1 MDLILYGNRDSGHS
15 YKVKLMLALT
25 QTAHQYR
32 PVDITL
38 PRERRTADFRAI
50 SKFGE
55 VPVLVDREQVYVQ
68 SDAILL
74 HLAQRTGK
82 FYGRDAV
89 DHDQVREWLFWEAN
103 RIGLSVPNLRYA
115 LRWLPDTKPEV
126 LDWLRARALADLG
139 RLDDEFSQRKFLL
152 GDIPTI
158 ADIACCGYLF
168 WLDQAQ
174 LDRDAWPNV
183 SRWLTDVSALPGW
196 KHPYDLMEPAA
207 QAAPA
212 LA

>member
-1 MDLILYGNRDSGHS
+1 LDLILYGNRESGHS
-15 YKVKLMLALT
+15 YKVRLALT
-25 QTAHQYR
+25 LMHVPHEYR

-38 PRERRTADFRAI
+38 PREQRPAEFQAV

-74 HLAQRTGK
+74 HLAQREHK
-82 FYGRDAV
+82 FYGRDAI

-103 RIGLSVPNLRYA
+103 RIGISVANLRYA

-139 RLDDEFSQRKFLL
+139 RMNDEFSARKFLL
-152 GDIPTI
+152 GDFATV
-158 ADIACCGYLF
+158 ADIACCGYLY
-168 WLDQAQ
+168 WLDQAG
-174 LDRDAWPNV
+174 LDIAQWPAV
-183 SRWLTDVSALPGW
+183 GRWLTDISALPDW
-196 KHPYDLMEPAA
+196 KHPYDLM
-207 QAAPA
+207 
-212 LA
+212 